1 MRFCIIPPR
10 TCQSTLVISARLHN
24 VKVVFAGAIGRKG
37 DEPPIRGPCRVFTI
51 KGFRSQLARLP
62 AVRRNSKYRK
72 PITDTT
78 RVNDS
83 ITSRRP
89 LG

>member
-24 VKVVFAGAIGRKG
+24 VKMVFAGAIRRKG
-37 DEPPIRGPCRVFTI
+37 DEPPIRGPRRVFAI
-51 KGFRSQLARLP
+51 GGFRSQLARLT
-62 AVRRNSKYRK
+62 AVRGNSKDCK

-89 LG
+89 FG